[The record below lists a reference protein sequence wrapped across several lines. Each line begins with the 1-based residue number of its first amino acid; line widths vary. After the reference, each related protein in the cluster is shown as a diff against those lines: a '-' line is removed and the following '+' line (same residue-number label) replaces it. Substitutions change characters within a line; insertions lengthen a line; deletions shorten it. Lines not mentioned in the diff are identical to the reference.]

1 MKTIRMAL
9 TKGRLEEKTVEMLER
24 LGYDCTSVREKGRKL
39 IMPIGDGSIEIVLAK
54 AADVVTYVE
63 TGVCDMGVV
72 GKDTIMEKG
81 GTFYEVADLGFGKCR
96 FALAALKGNDVYH
109 GYKTRTIAS
118 KYMNVAK
125 AFFES
130 KNMDINLVKI
140 EGSVELAPVL
150 GLADAIVDIVE
161 TGTTLRENGL
171 EVKEDI
177 CNISARLIVNI
188 ASMKLRKKEIE
199 DLMNKIEKDVK
210 SRGVVSTEL

>member
-1 MKTIRMAL
+1 MKPIRIAL
-9 TKGRLEEKTVEMLER
+9 TKGRLEDKTVEMLER

-39 IMPIGDGSIEIVLAK
+39 IMPIGDGSLEIVLAK

-63 TGVCDMGVV
+63 TGACDMGVV

-81 GTFYEVADLGFGKCR
+81 GIFYEIADLGFGKCK
-96 FALAALKGNDVYH
+96 FALAVLKDADVYS
-109 GYKTRTIAS
+109 GYRTRTIAS

-125 AFFES
+125 SFFEG

-150 GLADAIVDIVE
+150 GMADAIVDIVE

-177 CNISARLIVNI
+177 CSISARLIVNV
-188 ASMKLRKKEIE
+188 ASMKLRKTEVESLIQ
-199 DLMNKIEKDVK
+199 KIEKDVK
-210 SRGVVSTEL
+210 SRA

>member
-1 MKTIRMAL
+1 MRPIRIAL
-9 TKGRLEEKTVEMLER
+9 TKGRLEDKTVEMLER
-24 LGYDCTSVREKGRKL
+24 LGYDCTNVREKGRKL
-39 IMPIGDGSIEIVLAK
+39 IMPIGDGSLEIVLAK

-96 FALAALKGNDVYH
+96 FVLAALKGTDIFQ
-109 GYKTRTIAS
+109 GYRTRTIAS

-125 AFFES
+125 SFFEG
-130 KNMDINLVKI
+130 KNMDVDLVKI

-171 EVKEDI
+171 EVIEDI
-177 CNISARLIVNI
+177 CQVSARLIVNI

-199 DLMNKIEKDVK
+199 ELISKVEKDVK
-210 SRGVVSTEL
+210 ERRG

>member
-1 MKTIRMAL
+1 MKPIRIAL
-9 TKGRLEEKTVEMLER
+9 TKGRLEDKTVEMLER

-81 GTFYEVADLGFGKCR
+81 GTFYEIADLGFGRCK
-96 FALAALKGNDVYH
+96 FALAALKGTDIYE
-109 GYKTRTIAS
+109 GYYTRTIAS

-125 AFFES
+125 NFFEGKS
-130 KNMDINLVKI
+130 MDINLVKI

-171 EVKEDI
+171 EVVEDV
-177 CNISARLIVNI
+177 CQVSARMIVNV
-188 ASMKLRKKEIE
+188 ASMKLRKQEIE
-199 DLMNKIEKDVK
+199 ALIQKVENDVK
-210 SRGVVSTEL
+210 ARERRE

>member
-1 MKTIRMAL
+1 MRPIRIAL
-9 TKGRLEEKTVEMLER
+9 TKGRLEKKTVEMLER
-24 LGYDCTSVREKGRKL
+24 LGYDCTNVREKGRKL
-39 IMPIGDGSIEIVLAK
+39 IMPIGDGSLEIVLAK
-54 AADVVTYVE
+54 AADGVTYVE

-96 FALAALKGNDVYH
+96 FALAALKGADIFE
-109 GYKTRTIAS
+109 GYRTRTIAS

-125 AFFES
+125 GYFEG

-161 TGTTLRENGL
+161 TGTTLKENGL
-171 EVKEDI
+171 EVVEDI
-177 CNISARLIVNI
+177 CQVSARLIVNV

-199 DLMNKIEKDVK
+199 SLIDKVEKDVRE
-210 SRGVVSTEL
+210 RG

>member
-1 MKTIRMAL
+1 MGKMKPIRIAL
-9 TKGRLEEKTVEMLER
+9 TKGRLEDKTVEMLER

-39 IMPIGDGSIEIVLAK
+39 IMPVGDGSLEIVLAK

-81 GTFYEVADLGFGKCR
+81 GTFYEMADLGFGKCR
-96 FALAALKGNDVYH
+96 FALAALKNADVFG
-109 GYKTRTIAS
+109 GYRTRTIAS

-125 AFFES
+125 SYFEG
-130 KNMDINLVKI
+130 KNMDVNLVKI

-161 TGTTLRENGL
+161 TGTTLKENGL
-171 EVKEDI
+171 EVVEDI
-177 CNISARLIVNI
+177 CTISARLIVNI
-188 ASMKLRKKEIE
+188 ASMKLRKNEIE
-199 DLMNKIEKDVK
+199 SLIQKVEEDVK
-210 SRGVVSTEL
+210 SRV

>member
-1 MKTIRMAL
+1 MKPIRIAL
-9 TKGRLEEKTVEMLER
+9 TKGRLEDKTVEMLER

-39 IMPIGDGSIEIVLAK
+39 IMPVGDGSLEIVLAK

-81 GTFYEVADLGFGKCR
+81 GTFYEIADLGFGKCK
-96 FALAALKGNDVYH
+96 FALAALKGTDIYE
-109 GYKTRTIAS
+109 GYYTRTIAS

-125 AFFES
+125 NFFEE

-161 TGTTLRENGL
+161 TGTTLKENGL
-171 EVKEDI
+171 EVVEDV
-177 CNISARLIVNI
+177 CSISARMIVNV
-188 ASMKLRKKEIE
+188 ASMKLRKREIE
-199 DLMNKIEKDVK
+199 SLIQKVEDDVK
-210 SRGVVSTEL
+210 SRAEKE

>member
-1 MKTIRMAL
+1 MKPIRMAL
-9 TKGRLEEKTVEMLER
+9 TKGRLEDKTIEMLER

-72 GKDTIMEKG
+72 DTIMEKG
-81 GTFYEVADLGFGKCR
+81 GTFYEIADLGFGKCR
-96 FALAALKGNDVYH
+96 FALAALKGADVYR

-171 EVKEDI
+171 EVKENI
-177 CNISARLIVNI
+177 CDISARLIVNI
-188 ASMKLRKKEIE
+188 ASMKLRKNEIE
-199 DLMNKIEKDVK
+199 KLIEKIEQDVK
-210 SRGVVSTEL
+210 SRE